1 MSYGMIVSGTDLQRL
16 QDETNVAFANL
27 ESRIKELED
36 REVKTVPKKAAKVK
50 ETTEKA

>member
-16 QDETNVAFANL
+16 QDETNVAFAKL

>member
-16 QDETNVAFANL
+16 QDEVNVAFAKF

-36 REVKTVPKKAAKVK
+36 KAAKPVPKKATKVK
-50 ETTEKA
+50 ETSEIA